1 MKKEYTVQNDRYRQ
15 VVERTALELANVNE
29 IATAY
34 INGQLPP
41 VYALNYNYFASGL
54 SKHGVSFSL
63 IDANTVKYLA
73 TTDKSLLPQYKLNV
87 AKDVRWN
94 TKRLNSEVLQGI
106 LQGDS
111 IPKIAKR
118 LERVE
123 NMNKKASIRTARTM
137 VTSAENKGRMDMLEK
152 AESEGII
159 CQKVWISKIDTRT
172 RDWHRDLNGV
182 SQDRDKPFE
191 NSVGKIMYP
200 GDPSADAAN
209 VYNCFVGETNIA
221 SDCDIIRS
229 YKSKYQG
236 ELVTVKTAC
245 GVCFTCTPNHPIL
258 TVSGWVSA
266 KSLNESDDLIIAR
279 CRNNVFSRI
288 NPNINH
294 RFPRIDTIH
303 KSFDVSGGERAISM
317 SVNFHGDIPTSD
329 VEIITQKRF
338 LRDNINSGGFKSFNK
353 LRFKVSYKSLS
364 SKCALVKHLLGVGRT
379 TTSFVRRFCE
389 LLAFAFGRL
398 RHSEIHSLRPIAWLD
413 SNGIKP
419 LNDDVSRNA
428 ELIRESLNGFSGLV
442 FSDNIV
448 SVDFSSGSTHV
459 YNLQTQNGHYFVNSI
474 ITQRKQKC
482 NDFFAVA
489 HNCRCTLGWEYV
501 GVKKGR

>member
-1 MKKEYTVQNDRYRQ
+1 MDKAHSETDKMLEQMERELTTIYSNAHANVQKEWLEYMESASDELAELQEAYDKAKKSGDMEAQRNLGRKLRAMKKEYTVQNDRYRQ

-54 SKHGVSFSL
+54 SKHGISFSL

-87 AKDVRWN
+87 NKDVRWN

-123 NMNKKASIRTARTM
+123 NMNKNASIRTARTM

-209 VYNCFVGETNIA
+209 VYNCRCSLGYE
-221 SDCDIIRS
+221 
-229 YKSKYQG
+229 
-236 ELVTVKTAC
+236 
-245 GVCFTCTPNHPIL
+245 IL
-258 TVSGWVSA
+258 
-266 KSLNESDDLIIAR
+266 
-279 CRNNVFSRI
+279 
-288 NPNINH
+288 
-294 RFPRIDTIH
+294 
-303 KSFDVSGGERAISM
+303 
-317 SVNFHGDIPTSD
+317 
-329 VEIITQKRF
+329 
-338 LRDNINSGGFKSFNK
+338 GFKK
-353 LRFKVSYKSLS
+353 LKR
-364 SKCALVKHLLGVGRT
+364 G
-379 TTSFVRRFCE
+379 
-389 LLAFAFGRL
+389 
-398 RHSEIHSLRPIAWLD
+398 
-413 SNGIKP
+413 
-419 LNDDVSRNA
+419 
-428 ELIRESLNGFSGLV
+428 
-442 FSDNIV
+442 
-448 SVDFSSGSTHV
+448 
-459 YNLQTQNGHYFVNSI
+459 
-474 ITQRKQKC
+474 
-482 NDFFAVA
+482 
-489 HNCRCTLGWEYV
+489 
-501 GVKKGR
+501 

>member
-1 MKKEYTVQNDRYRQ
+1 MDKAHSETDKMLEQMERELTTIYSNAHANVQKEWLEYMESASDELAELQEAYDKAKKAGDMEAQRKLGRELRAMKKEYTVQNDRYRQ

-63 IDANTVKYLA
+63 IDANTVKHLA

-94 TKRLNSEVLQGI
+94 TKKLNSEVLQGI

-123 NMNKKASIRTARTM
+123 NMNKNASIRTARTM
-137 VTSAENKGRMDMLEK
+137 VTSAENKGRMDMLDK

-159 CQKVWISKIDTRT
+159 AQKVWISALDTRT

-209 VYNCFVGETNIA
+209 VY
-221 SDCDIIRS
+221 S
-229 YKSKYQG
+229 
-236 ELVTVKTAC
+236 
-245 GVCFTCTPNHPIL
+245 
-258 TVSGWVSA
+258 
-266 KSLNESDDLIIAR
+266 
-279 CRNNVFSRI
+279 
-288 NPNINH
+288 
-294 RFPRIDTIH
+294 
-303 KSFDVSGGERAISM
+303 
-317 SVNFHGDIPTSD
+317 
-329 VEIITQKRF
+329 
-338 LRDNINSGGFKSFNK
+338 
-353 LRFKVSYKSLS
+353 
-364 SKCALVKHLLGVGRT
+364 
-379 TTSFVRRFCE
+379 
-389 LLAFAFGRL
+389 
-398 RHSEIHSLRPIAWLD
+398 
-413 SNGIKP
+413 
-419 LNDDVSRNA
+419 
-428 ELIRESLNGFSGLV
+428 
-442 FSDNIV
+442 
-448 SVDFSSGSTHV
+448 
-459 YNLQTQNGHYFVNSI
+459 
-474 ITQRKQKC
+474 
-482 NDFFAVA
+482 
-489 HNCRCTLGWEYV
+489 CRCTLGYEIL
-501 GVKKGR
+501 GFKKVEGSLKSGRRVQRQLRRV